1 AATLHR
7 KLALRTA
14 SGWTELQEL
23 RAPVLFAEPAIKVCR
38 LGHRLADLA
47 QRVSVM
53 PPSEGQPSSPY
64 PLYPIEKD
72 RPPAPSLFVRKPQ
85 IIYCALGKTGQPN
98 SSRLVAMMMKDS
110 GLRQI
115 CECVS
120 LAPGSNRPI
129 AVLMAR

>member
-1 AATLHR
+1 CVENCSLC
-7 KLALRTA
+7 
-14 SGWTELQEL
+14 WTDLQEL
-23 RAPVLFAEPAIKVCR
+23 WTAVLFSEPAVELIR

-47 QRVSVM
+47 QRLAVM
-53 PPSEGQPSSPY
+53 PPSEGQPRSPH
-64 PLYPIEKD
+64 PLYPIEKG
-72 RPPAPSLFVRKPQ
+72 RPPAPSVFVRKPQ
-85 IIYCALGKTGQPN
+85 IVYCALGKTGRPN